1 MRDIYV
7 QVQRQVYIF
16 LAATFVVIALTS
28 LYLIRSNRELFAR
41 LSTLSSDR
49 SELAQQLIATRES
62 TLREI
67 SRELHDEFG
76 QVLTAMG
83 SMLGRAGKHAPEG
96 SPLRAELREIGEIA
110 QTTLDNVRGLSQTLH
125 PSILEEAG
133 LERTID
139 WYLSTVERQLGVSV
153 SY

>member
-1 MRDIYV
+1 M
-7 QVQRQVYIF
+7 F
-16 LAATFVVIALTS
+16 LAATFIAIALTS
-28 LYLIRSNRELFAR
+28 LYLIRSNRRLFAR
-41 LSTLSSDR
+41 LASLSDQR
-49 SELAQQLIATRES
+49 REVARQMIATREA

-83 SMLGRAGKHAPEG
+83 SMLSRAGRHAPEG

-110 QTTLDNVRGLSQTLH
+110 QTTLDNVRGLSQSLH

-133 LERTID
+133 LEQHHR
-139 WYLSTVERQLGVSV
+139 VVSV
-153 SY
+153 HAGAAAGCYRIV